1 MTNNNKQ
8 SGRPLWA
15 LIIICAVFL
24 IPSFII
30 WLLNVEL
37 ALQSAGIQYNFIGS
51 ILPENIYNLILPLTA
66 DLSTITTLVPVLL
79 FAFPLF
85 MAIRI
90 QRHTKTDP
98 NYIHRIIYD
107 PYPPHFPFFLVMLGL
122 TGTLYGL
129 LIGLSASGV
138 DEIAASVPSAD
149 NIRETVDR
157 LLAGTATALLSS
169 LLGLL
174 GAFLAARPF
183 TWIFRK
189 MAGIKEEESQHSLM
203 ETVATLTRDL
213 QTLSHASREFSERL
227 NVGAAERIDQRL
239 TNIDSTINN
248 LTENIN
254 QTNKT
259 LDKLVELQELTITQL
274 VPLKYLSELQQ
285 LKNIEKH
292 TATTAENLIINSDKL
307 ESVRAGQEKIT
318 TTAEQLASEIKQ
330 SQTITKQ
337 SLDNISALLTANN
350 RDNKDDRSALRK
362 AIGHYIE
369 NLAGNNE

>member
-1 MTNNNKQ
+1 MTTSKKNFGQ
-8 SGRPLWA
+8 LRL
-15 LIIICAVFL
+15 LTIICTALL
-24 IPSFII
+24 IPSLII
-30 WLLNVEL
+30 WLLNIEL
-37 ALQSAGIQYNFIGS
+37 ALQSADIAFNIITT
-51 ILPENIYNLILPLTA
+51 ILPKSLYNLILPLTA

-90 QRHTKTDP
+90 LRRSKNDP
-98 NYIHRIIYD
+98 GYLHRITYD
-107 PYPPHFPFFLVMLGL
+107 PYPPQFPFFLVMLGL

-138 DEIAASVPSAD
+138 DEIAVNIPSAD

-189 MAGIKEEESQHSLM
+189 MAGIQEEESQHSLI
-203 ETVATLTRDL
+203 ETVTTLTRDL

-227 NVGAAERIDQRL
+227 NVGAADRIDQRL
-239 TNIDSTINN
+239 TSIETTINN
-248 LTENIN
+248 LADNIN
-254 QTNKT
+254 QTNNI
-259 LDKLVELQELTITQL
+259 LNQLAKLQDQTIEQMT
-274 VPLKYLSELQQ
+274 PLKHLSELQN
-285 LKNIEKH
+285 LTNIEKH
-292 TATTAENLIINSDKL
+292 TATTAENILTNSEKL
-307 ESVRAGQEKIT
+307 ESVRIEQEKVR
-318 TTAEQLASEIKQ
+318 TTAEQLANDITHG
-330 SQTITKQ
+330 QTATQQ
-337 SLDNISALLTANN
+337 SLINISALLTENSHAN
-350 RDNKDDRSALRK
+350 KEDRSALRK
-362 AIGHYIE
+362 AIGHYIK

>member
-1 MTNNNKQ
+1 MTI
-8 SGRPLWA
+8 L
-15 LIIICAVFL
+15 CAVLL

-30 WLLNVEL
+30 WLLNIEL
-37 ALQSAGIQYNFIGS
+37 ALQSAGIPYNLIGT
-51 ILPENIYNLILPLTA
+51 ILPENIYNFILPLTA

-85 MAIRI
+85 MAIKI
-90 QRHTKTDP
+90 QRRTKTDP
-98 NYIHRIIYD
+98 GYIHRIVYD

-138 DEIAASVPSAD
+138 DEIATTVPSAD

-174 GAFLAARPF
+174 GAFFAARPF
-183 TWIFRK
+183 TWIFHK

-203 ETVATLTRDL
+203 ETVASLTHDL

-227 NVGAAERIDQRL
+227 NVGAADRIDQRL
-239 TNIDSTINN
+239 TNIESTVNTLI
-248 LTENIN
+248 ESIS
-254 QTNKT
+254 QTNKN
-259 LDKLVELQELTITQL
+259 LNKLATLQEQTIEQL
-274 VPLKYLSELQQ
+274 DPLKHLSELQKLNELQ
-285 LKNIEKH
+285 KLANIDKH
-292 TATTAENLIINSDKL
+292 TATAAENLIINSDKL
-307 ESVRAGQEKIT
+307 ESVRAGQEKVT
-318 TTAEQLASEIKQ
+318 AAAEQLITEIKQ
-330 SQTITKQ
+330 GQTTAKQ
-337 SLDNISALLTANN
+337 SLDNISTLLTENN
-350 RDNKDDRSALRK
+350 RNNKEDRGALHK